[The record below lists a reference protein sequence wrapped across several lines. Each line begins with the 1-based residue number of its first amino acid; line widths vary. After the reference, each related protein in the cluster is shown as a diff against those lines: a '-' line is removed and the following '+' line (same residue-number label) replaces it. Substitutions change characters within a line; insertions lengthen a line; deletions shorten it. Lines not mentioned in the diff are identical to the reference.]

1 MSSCAPGTSTSEVEV
16 LNVSPHGIWILV
28 GDQEFFLDTD
38 HFPWFSDAKLRDVYD
53 VTLFHGRH
61 LHWPALDVDLHL
73 ESLEHPERF
82 PLRSNR

>member
-1 MSSCAPGTSTSEVEV
+1 MSSYAPGTNTSEVEV

-28 GDQEFFLDTD
+28 REQEFFLDTESY
-38 HFPWFSDAKLRDVYD
+38 PWFADAKLRDVYD
-53 VTLFHGRH
+53 VTLHHGHH

-82 PLRSNR
+82 PLRSIR